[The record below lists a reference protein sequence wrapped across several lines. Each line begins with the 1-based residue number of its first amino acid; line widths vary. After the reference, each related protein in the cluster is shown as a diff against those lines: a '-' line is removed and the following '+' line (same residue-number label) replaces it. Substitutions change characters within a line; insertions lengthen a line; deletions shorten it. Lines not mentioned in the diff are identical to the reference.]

1 MIEIGLKHTSELTV
15 TEDVIAITVGSGDLP
30 VLATPMMMA
39 LMENA
44 AMLAIFDELPEGCT
58 TVGGH
63 IESSHLKPSKIGDVV
78 RAVAEVT
85 KVDGKKIEF
94 KVAPVFRVGT
104 PKPICSTQVPPV
116 RIAPPATRPCRDT
129 LSLSAWNAAGC
140 K

>member
-15 TEDVIAITVGSGDLP
+15 TDDVTAITVGSGDMP

-44 AMLAIFDELPEGCT
+44 AMLAVKNELPEGSLRAKRTSSSGT

-94 KVAPVFRVGT
+94 KVAAYSGNTLLGEGT
-104 PKPICSTQVPPV
+104 HLRFIVDREKFMS
-116 RIAPPATRPCRDT
+116 R
-129 LSLSAWNAAGC
+129 LG
-140 K
+140 